1 MISPARNSKRAGFTL
16 LELVLVTL
24 TLVVLIATAVP
35 NAQRGWETLQTE
47 RTAFTVAQMLRA
59 AHTLAV
65 TQSRPTTWTWNAQ
78 AHQVSL
84 VIPSA
89 GASTAP
95 STTGTPS
102 IPDRLQRPRD
112 LPFEVLV
119 TVQHGRG
126 SSSEASADSLVFFPD
141 GTSQPATLL
150 IGEPASPRYRI
161 EVNGATSQVRV
172 QRAGAPA
179 PHS

>member
-1 MISPARNSKRAGFTL
+1 M
-16 LELVLVTL
+16 TL

-35 NAQRGWETLQTE
+35 NMQRGWGTLQTE
-47 RTAFTVAQMLRA
+47 RTAFTVAQTLRA

-65 TQSRPTTWTWNAQ
+65 TQSRPTTWTWNAP

-84 VIPSA
+84 VIASA
-89 GASTAP
+89 GAPIAPSTAP
-95 STTGTPS
+95 TPS
-102 IPDRLQRPRD
+102 IPDRLQRPRY
-112 LPFEVLV
+112 LPPEVLL
-119 TVQHGRG
+119 TVQQGSG
-126 SSSEASADSLVFFPD
+126 SSSSASADSVVFFPD

-161 EVNGATSQVRV
+161 EVNGTTSQVRV
-172 QRAGAPA
+172 QRAGASE